1 MKKILSL
8 IICLVMSIVI
18 VPATMRADD
27 DAPIN
32 CSGVNRIEISDPAEQ
47 KGGPNDIKS
56 VSLEIFRSRNS
67 ESKQIRKMA
76 FSLYVHSRL
85 EAIGNNVLGIEFQM
99 KLTDT
104 TGKSGIFGNI
114 FSFTGVLSGGAAYVY
129 LSDKEW
135 PNSIIE
141 DIETQNNI
149 KIVCAN
155 IKFRL
160 LLQDVTTR
168 ETQVCD
174 ETDWSDKQ
182 VDFADTTQPLNPQD
196 LKAENDVGC
205 VKVTWKKPQAMSG
218 EMQIENYRIYKD
230 GKLIGTV
237 PPNATIYKDC
247 DVVAGTT
254 YKYGVCGVSPWNIE
268 SPKSP
273 LTYTYTP
280 APKIIPDKTEVDFGQ
295 IEIDKLKSQ
304 KIKLSNYGDMD
315 AECKLESTDDWFTV
329 TPASLKI
336 EKTKRADIEIAINPD
351 KVKPNTQYEGSIKVT
366 WGSSDFL
373 MISVG
378 AYVKPDKTPPDF
390 KINEITEVTN
400 QIQYVITGTVEQG
413 ATVVVNNIPAT
424 VEGDKFKVTIN
435 LLPAPSITQ
444 VEIKATD
451 KFGNSIKKNVGKI
464 VNILNSKI
472 ILVIGS
478 EKMMVNEKEVAIK
491 PAPQIIGGKTLVPL
505 RAVADAFGAT
515 VNWDANSKTASI
527 VLRDKTILITLD
539 KDTAMINGAPAPI
552 GSKAI
557 LLGGRVM
564 VPFRFIAEAL
574 GAKVDYNS
582 ETKTITLSLEVRP

>member
-1 MKKILSL
+1 MLMKKFFSL

-27 DAPIN
+27 EPVN
-32 CSGVNRIEISDPAEQ
+32 CSGVNRIEINDPAEL
-47 KGGPNDIKS
+47 KGEPNDIKR
-56 VSLEIFRSRNS
+56 VTLEIFRTRNS
-67 ESKQIRKMA
+67 EGKQVRKIE
-76 FSLYVHSRL
+76 FSMEVHSRYYASPP
-85 EAIGNNVLGIEFQM
+85 EIVGIIFTLKM
-99 KLTDT
+99 TDT
-104 TGKSGIFGNI
+104 TGKSGIVQNSLGIQYAPGVAI
-114 FSFTGVLSGGAAYVY
+114 FKYSE
-129 LSDKEW
+129 KEM
-135 PNSIIE
+135 NYSMIE
-141 DIETQNNI
+141 DIEASNNI
-149 KIVCAN
+149 KLVCAN
-155 IKFRL
+155 IQFIMG
-160 LLQDVTTR
+160 TFNT
-168 ETQVCD
+168 ETKVFTQTD
-174 ETDWSDKQ
+174 ETEWSAKQ
-182 VDFADTTQPLNPQD
+182 VDFADTSQPLNPQD
-196 LKAENDVGC
+196 VKAENDVGC
-205 VKVTWKKPQAMSG
+205 VKVSWKKPQSMSG
-218 EMQIENYRIYKD
+218 DIEVMNYRVYRD
-230 GKLIGTV
+230 GVLVGTL
-237 PPNATIYKDC
+237 PSNATFYKDC

-254 YKYGVCGVSPWNIE
+254 YKYGICAVSPWLVE
-268 SPKSP
+268 GPKTP

-280 APKIIPDKTEVDFGQ
+280 APKIISDKTEVDFGQ

-315 AECKLESTDDWFTV
+315 AECKLEPTDDWFTV
-329 TPASLKI
+329 NPTSIKI

-366 WGSSDFL
+366 WGSTDFI
-373 MISVG
+373 MVSVG
-378 AYVKPDKTPPDF
+378 AYVKADKTPPDF
-390 KINEITEVTN
+390 KIDEITEVTN
-400 QIQYVITGTVEQG
+400 QLQYVITGTVEQG

-424 VEGDKFKVTIN
+424 VEGDKFKATIN

-451 KFGNSIKKNVGKI
+451 KFGNAIKKNVGKI

-478 EKMMVNEKEVAIK
+478 EKMTVNEKEVAIK

-515 VNWDANSKTASI
+515 VNWDADSKTASI
-527 VLRDKTILITLD
+527 ILRDKTILITLD

>member
-32 CSGVNRIEISDPAEQ
+32 CSGVNRIEVNDPAEK
-47 KGGPNDIKS
+47 KGGPNDLKR
-56 VSLEIFRSRNS
+56 VVLEVMRSRNS
-67 ESKQIRKMA
+67 EGRQVRKTFIL
-76 FSLYVHSRL
+76 FSVHSRF
-85 EAIGNNVLGIEFQM
+85 EAKGDYGLAIIMELKLYTQDGKIFQ
-99 KLTDT
+99 TRD
-104 TGKSGIFGNI
+104 IFGLQ
-114 FSFTGVLSGGAAYVY
+114 GVLSGAMELYI
-129 LSDKEW
+129 SDKDSA
-135 PNSIIE
+135 NSIIE
-141 DIETQNNI
+141 SIETQNNI
-149 KIVCAN
+149 KLICAN
-155 IKFRL
+155 IKFTL
-160 LLQDVTTR
+160 ALVDLVN
-168 ETQVCD
+168 ETFETCD
-174 ETDWSDKQ
+174 ETEWSSDT

-254 YKYGVCGVSPWNIE
+254 YKYAVCGVSPWNIE

-400 QIQYVITGTVEQG
+400 QLQYVITGTVEQG

-424 VEGDKFKVTIN
+424 VEGDKFKLTIN

-451 KFGNSIKKNVGKI
+451 RFGNSIKKNVGKI

-478 EKMMVNEKEVAIK
+478 EKMTVNEKEVAIK

-527 VLRDKTILITLD
+527 ILRDKTILITLD

-574 GAKVDYNS
+574 GAKVDYNN
-582 ETKTITLSLEVRP
+582 ETRTITLSLEVRP